1 MLVLSSLFLA
11 FAPSAL
17 PVPIASGM
25 TAPRTIPSRLPLLGG
40 INADG
45 GADAGRF
52 YSGVLMQAGGGGGGD
67 DDTPAWGGDDDDEEW
82 DGTDPGIAIAV
93 VAGVM
98 FFGAKGG
105 KNRDR
110 SGDSILQRMRKNKA
124 AS

>member
-1 MLVLSSLFLA
+1 MRSPRSASDWAWHANPILA
-11 FAPSAL
+11 CRFGKLLILRA
-17 PVPIASGM
+17 VPEWRSQYRSYKKLKRILK
-25 TAPRTIPSRLPLLGG
+25 RI
-40 INADG
+40 
-45 GADAGRF
+45 
-52 YSGVLMQAGGGGGGD
+52 
-67 DDTPAWGGDDDDEEW
+67 GDDDDEEW